1 LGRPP
6 ENRAILELYDSL
18 RGRLEAFEPIHPG
31 EVRMYNCGPTVYK
44 RPHVGNYRAFLTAD
58 LLRRTF
64 ELLDYRVTQIMNIT
78 DVGHLTEDDVADA
91 GGDDKLQREAARRSL
106 DPWQIAREVEA
117 LFREDLRSL
126 RVRDAHAYP
135 RATEHVPEMIAMIET
150 LIAKGHAYEADGNVY
165 FDVRSFERYGALSG
179 NTLEELE
186 AGASGRVQ
194 QREEKRHPQDFAL
207 WKRDAKHLMQ
217 WDSPFGRGF
226 PGWHIECSAMSR
238 KYLGDQLDVHSG
250 GPDNKFPH
258 HECEIAQSE
267 AVTGQPFARFWIHCG
282 RLEVGGRKMSKREGT
297 LYTIPDLAQHG
308 FSGPDVRLFLL
319 RHHYRAPIPFDLA
332 LLDEAAKTRAKLNHF
347 VHYEMALR
355 PEGGLRDEFAA
366 RVEQARREF
375 RSALEA
381 DLNTSAA
388 LASLHELMTAVNRLE
403 PSAAEA
409 TAAVSFMREADAIFD
424 VLDDAPARGEDDAE
438 IDALVAER
446 DAARAAKDWARADA
460 LRDELAQR
468 GIELLD
474 GSDGTRWRRH

>member
-1 LGRPP
+1 V
-6 ENRAILELYDSL
+6 LELYDSL

-64 ELLDYRVTQIMNIT
+64 ELLGYRVTQIMNIT
-78 DVGHLTEDDVADA
+78 DVGHLTEDDLADA
-91 GGDDKLQREAARRSL
+91 AGDDKLQREAARRSL

-117 LFREDLRSL
+117 EFREDLRAL

-135 RATEHVPEMIAMIET
+135 RATDHVPEMIEMIES
-150 LIAKGHAYEADGNVY
+150 LVAKGHAYVADGNVY

-179 NTLEELE
+179 NTLEQLE
-186 AGASGRVQ
+186 AGASGRVEE
-194 QREEKRHPQDFAL
+194 RSEKRNPLDFAL
-207 WKRDAKHLMQ
+207 WKRDPKHLMQ

-226 PGWHIECSAMSR
+226 PGWHIECSAMAR
-238 KYLGDQLDVHSG
+238 KYLGDRLDVHSG

-267 AVTGQPFARFWIHCG
+267 SVTGEPFARFWVHCG

-297 LYTIPDLAQHG
+297 LYTIPDLAERG
-308 FSGPDVRLFLL
+308 FGGPDVRLFLL

-332 LLDEAAKTRAKLNHF
+332 LLDEAKKTRAKLNHF
-347 VHYEMALR
+347 VHFEMAER
-355 PEGGLRDEFAA
+355 PGGDVRAA
-366 RVEQARREF
+366 FEDRVERARRDF
-375 RSALEA
+375 REALES

-388 LASLHELMTAVNRLE
+388 LAAVHELMTAANRFE

-409 TAAVSFMREADAIFD
+409 ALAVAFLREADAIFD
-424 VLDDAPARGEDDAE
+424 VLDEAPARGEDDAE

-446 DAARAAKDWARADA
+446 DAARAARDFARADA
-460 LRDELAQR
+460 LRDQLAER

-474 GSDGTRWRRH
+474 GPEGTRWRRR